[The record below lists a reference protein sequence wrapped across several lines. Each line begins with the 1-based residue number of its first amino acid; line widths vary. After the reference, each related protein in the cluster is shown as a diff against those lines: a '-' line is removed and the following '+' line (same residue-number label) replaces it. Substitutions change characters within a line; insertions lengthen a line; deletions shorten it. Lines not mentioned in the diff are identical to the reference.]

1 MTLRKKTLLIVGA
14 TLFILIVLLSLMSR
28 LIILRTFLNLEEKD
42 VFQNIHR
49 TQAFITENLANVN
62 STARDWAAWDDTYE
76 FIKDKNDKYI
86 KVNLVDSTFSTL
98 RLNLIM
104 LMDASGNIVLSKG
117 YDLKSN
123 KDLPVPE
130 RFLSYLSDKEFPLQR
145 NHLNSNMTGIVLLPE
160 GPLFIAGRPI
170 LKSDDKGPARGTLI
184 FGRYFDTD
192 YLKKLSDAG
201 NMTLDMS
208 RYNDPELP
216 DDFKN
221 ARDSFSAD
229 SPFFAK
235 LLSKSKIAGYTTVND
250 VYGKPALILRIT
262 MQRDIYNQGLNNFYY
277 FVLSLT
283 VVGFVL
289 GIVTFFLLEEQVL
302 SRLTRL
308 SRDVKNIG
316 ASGNPSMRV
325 HVTGKDEL
333 SLLKDEINRML
344 EALECSEKALRK
356 SKEALIALSLR
367 DELTGLYNRRGF
379 LTLAE
384 QQLKVANRAKKGLLM
399 IFADIDGMKEIND
412 TLGHRQG
419 DSALIDTAQ
428 ILGKTFRES
437 DIIARYGGD
446 EFIILSIENTESGA
460 ELFETRLRD
469 HLKYHNN
476 YESRLYTLS
485 LSTGFARY
493 DPENPLSIEDLL
505 VEADHIMYG
514 KKNDKKR

>member
-1 MTLRKKTLLIVGA
+1 MTLRKKTVLIVGA
-14 TLFILIVLLSLMSR
+14 TLFIMIILLSVMSR
-28 LIILRTFLNLEEKD
+28 IIILRSFLKLEEKY

-49 TQAFITENLANVN
+49 TQAFITKNLTNLN
-62 STARDWAAWDDTYE
+62 STAQDWATWDDTYAFIRDKNRE
-76 FIKDKNDKYI
+76 FIN
-86 KVNLVDSTFSTL
+86 VNLVDSTFGTL

-104 LMDASGNIVLSKG
+104 FVDASGNIVSSKA

-123 KDLPVPE
+123 KVAQVPKG
-130 RFLSYLSDKEFPLQR
+130 FLSYLSGNEFPLQR
-145 NHLNSNMTGIVLLPE
+145 NHMSNISGIVLLPE

-170 LKSDDKGPARGTLI
+170 LKSDGKGPVRGTLI

-192 YLKKLSDAG
+192 YLKKLADESELALELYRF
-201 NMTLDMS
+201 N
-208 RYNDPELP
+208 NQALP

-221 ARDSFSAD
+221 ARDSLSAE
-229 SPFFAK
+229 SPVFAK
-235 LLSKSKIAGYTTVND
+235 LLSKNKIAGYTILND

-262 MQRDIYNQGLNNFYY
+262 MHRDIYNQGMNNFYY

-283 VVGFVL
+283 VVGLVL

-308 SRDVKNIG
+308 SRDLKSIG

-333 SLLKDEINRML
+333 SLMKDEINGML
-344 EALECSEKALRK
+344 EALERSEKALRK
-356 SKEALIALSLR
+356 SEEALLALSLR

-384 QQLKVANRAKKGLLM
+384 QQLKVATRARKGLLM
-399 IFADIDGMKEIND
+399 IFVDLDGMKDIND
-412 TLGHRQG
+412 ALGHRQG
-419 DSALIDTAQ
+419 DSALVDTAR
-428 ILGKTFRES
+428 ILKKTFRES

-446 EFIILSIENTESGA
+446 EFIILSLETPESGI
-460 ELFETRLRD
+460 ELFELRLKEHLEYHTR
-469 HLKYHNN
+469 H
-476 YESRLYTLS
+476 ESRPYTLS

-505 VEADHIMYG
+505 FEADRIMYEQKNG
-514 KKNDKKR
+514 KKR

>member
-14 TLFILIVLLSLMSR
+14 TLLILIIMLSVMSR
-28 LIILRTFLNLEEKD
+28 IIILRSFLKLEEKY

-49 TQAFITENLANVN
+49 TQAFINENLTNLN
-62 STARDWAAWDDTYE
+62 SKARDWATWNNTYE
-76 FIKDKNDKYI
+76 FIKNKNDKYI

-98 RLNLIM
+98 RINLIM
-104 LMDASGNIVLSKG
+104 LMDASGNIVLSKA
-117 YDLKSN
+117 YDLNSN
-123 KDLPVPE
+123 KAVPVPNG
-130 RFLSYLSDKEFPLQR
+130 FLSSLSDKEFPLQR
-145 NHLNSNMTGIVLLPE
+145 NNLNKNITGIVLLPD
-160 GPLFIAGRPI
+160 GPLFIAGWPI
-170 LKSDDKGPARGTLI
+170 LKSEEEGPASGMLF
-184 FGRYFDTD
+184 FGRNFDTD
-192 YLKKLSDAG
+192 YLRKLADVSDMAF
-201 NMTLDMS
+201 DMS
-208 RYNDPELP
+208 RFNDPALP

-221 ARDSFSAD
+221 ARDSLSAE
-229 SPFFAK
+229 SPVFVK
-235 LLSKSKIAGYTTVND
+235 LLSKSRIAGYTTIND
-250 VYGKPALILRIT
+250 VYGKPDLILRIT

-283 VVGFVL
+283 VVGLVL

-308 SRDVKNIG
+308 SSDVKSIG

-325 HVTGKDEL
+325 LVKGKDEL
-333 SLLKDEINRML
+333 SLLKDEINGML
-344 EALECSEKALRK
+344 EALESSEKELRK
-356 SKEALIALSLR
+356 SKEALLALSLR

-384 QQLKVANRAKKGLLM
+384 QQLKLANRAKKGLLM
-399 IFADIDGMKEIND
+399 IFVDVDGMKDIND

-419 DSALIDTAQ
+419 DSVLVDTAR

-460 ELFETRLRD
+460 ELFETRLRE
-469 HLKYHNN
+469 HLEYHNN

-493 DPENPLSIEDLL
+493 DPDNPLSIEDLL
-505 VEADHIMYG
+505 VEADHIMYDKKNG
-514 KKNDKKR
+514 KKR